1 MIAPRR
7 PLRVCVIR
15 MRMRARDEARRGGS
29 PGRGSGWLLLSLR
42 WRGGTCL
49 RAMPNVYRMFSHV
62 DMATQ
67 NHFYLNLGIHPW
79 EVKQGGRVARSMP
92 LHLQRRAP
100 AAVRAASAPRYRSAS
115 RVERTPAVPAHAF
128 LQVRPAM
135 QPAALQARFPSQ
147 PRLEKTVPAANR
159 SGMSAP
165 ALSVR
170 RLRDAAASP
179 ERESRPGICLLR
191 DAHILPAPR
200 ELRLAR
206 APAPKPGEREVL
218 PVAPTRLRH
227 RMPALAAET
236 AHTTRT
242 RQVLIQRADLV
253 WRKAGV
259 ESAPSG
265 IPVTAHGY
273 AAGQRPFESVANA
286 AVITK
291 ADAAVNRPAT
301 TVPVLDAAG
310 TERLVEDVLRRA
322 ERRLRIERERR
333 GIY

>member
-1 MIAPRR
+1 MIASRR

-15 MRMRARDEARRGGS
+15 MRTRARETARRGGS
-29 PGRGSGWLLLSLR
+29 PGRGFGWLPLSLR

-49 RAMPNVYRMFSHV
+49 RAMPNVYRVFSQG
-62 DMATQ
+62 DRRTQ
-67 NHFYLNLGIHPW
+67 NHFYLNLGIHSW

-92 LHLQRRAP
+92 LHLRRRAP
-100 AAVRAASAPRYRSAS
+100 AADRAASAPRYRSAS
-115 RVERTPAVPAHAF
+115 RVERTPAAPAHAF
-128 LQVRPAM
+128 LQVRHAM
-135 QPAALQARFPSQ
+135 QPAASQARFPAR

-165 ALSVR
+165 ALPVR
-170 RLRDAAASP
+170 RLHDAAASP
-179 ERESRPGICLLR
+179 ERESRPGIRLLR

-206 APAPKPGEREVL
+206 TPTPKPGEREVL
-218 PVAPTRLRH
+218 PVAPARLRH
-227 RMPALAAET
+227 RMPARTAET

-242 RQVLIQRADLV
+242 KQVLIQRAELV
-253 WRKAGV
+253 WRKAGA
-259 ESAPSG
+259 EPAPSG
-265 IPVTAHGY
+265 IPVAAHGY
-273 AAGQRPFESVANA
+273 ADGQCPFEPVAHA
-286 AVITK
+286 ALVPK
-291 ADAAVNRPAT
+291 PDAAVSRPAT
-301 TVPVLDAAG
+301 TAPVLDAAG